1 MLITKTVSS
10 VFTSNFCAA
19 YLTPTK
25 QRTAITLGAYPANAN
40 IQRFGET
47 PLHNCS
53 TVTGWFAHLK
63 VRLFQHLQVIRL
75 VTAGRG
81 RPLEEISPF
90 CYDWIIAA
98 FAHPIVQHI
107 IIAIVVVIHQFFP
120 STHPT
125 ACFIG
130 SNADTVLL
138 TLAVAS
144 TVSIRIHTSVSCVLA
159 FHLLGFY
166 RSDSGWGRVVLH
178 LPQCFGIRLLSVYD
192 LARRFG

>member
-81 RPLEEISPF
+81 RPLEEVSPF
-90 CYDWIIAA
+90 CYDWFIAA

-107 IIAIVVVIHQFFP
+107 IIAIVVVIHQVFP

-130 SNADTVLL
+130 TDCYM
-138 TLAVAS
+138 VAS

-166 RSDSGWGRVVLH
+166 RNDSGWGLMVLH
-178 LPQCFGIRLLSVYD
+178 LPLCSGIRLLSAYD